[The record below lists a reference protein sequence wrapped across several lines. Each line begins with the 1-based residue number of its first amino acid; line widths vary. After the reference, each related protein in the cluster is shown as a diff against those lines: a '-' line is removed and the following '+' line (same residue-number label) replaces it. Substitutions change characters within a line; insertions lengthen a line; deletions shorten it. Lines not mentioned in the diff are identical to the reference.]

1 MKQYEG
7 LPNTGS
13 ENNLA
18 ELSPLQRTERL
29 LQINMAVLVILAT
42 SLLAMG
48 QQNIIYAVIAIVA
61 SLIAIVVTDIKGYFR
76 LSPDATTFAAVFACV
91 ILVVQVIRNAEQ
103 SQLLNVANI
112 LIYLEIILLFQ
123 KKRDRTYWSLI
134 ALSLLQVIVA
144 AALNLGLMFGLLLG
158 VYVIA
163 AFSALMLFFV
173 LRETRPFIQH
183 SMMPSGRRSATN
195 RLAASD
201 LTTQGLAGQGSAA
214 ENQALRM
221 LNDFDA
227 SSWQDELDDDVTRRA
242 RVDFWSSMPETTV
255 NQLLNRSFLRRLARM
270 VLTTGVATI
279 LIFFALPRFSNTAW
293 KGARQES
300 VATVGFTEEVRLDAI
315 GRILESPEQVMR
327 VEFSDLHGR
336 PYSIDGEPYFRGTV
350 LPEYKG
356 GGVWKQASRNTSTFK
371 RLNTQRSFDLASTVL
386 QNIIL
391 QPGSHSVLFNVTP
404 CHYVSGSDTDLQ
416 LNIGTGQLTL
426 ADHNSRPQGVLRYR
440 LGTTGF
446 RNGWQRDLI
455 PARSTRASRDIT
467 QRDVK
472 QGVVRNQNAALSNV
486 ADQVIQ
492 SNGLQNASAFDKAK
506 ALENHFLRSGEYKY
520 SLEIN
525 QSRNRNVDPIDDFV
539 VNHKTGHCEYFAGAL
554 TLMLRSQGIPARMV
568 VGYKGGEFNAVGNF
582 YIVRQLHAHAWV
594 EAYVPHDEIPTDE
607 IDTAESLPEGAWL
620 RLDPTVDTLD
630 VVMSES
636 RLPIVTTITEFFDY
650 CRVLWDDYVL
660 GLNAARQRQAI
671 YRPLGQA
678 VMKVGRSLFSPTSWR
693 ARWANF
699 LELLETLLNRKLF
712 GVPWLAIIAVGC
724 LAMATVLYHRRHWI
738 GRQSQQ
744 LLRNIR
750 SAGQRSKQRSDRSLA
765 AFHQL
770 ELILK
775 NGFQLERSEQQTPL
789 EYSAAAA
796 ARLAEDEQFAPLR
809 DLPRQVAEAFCQVR
823 YGNTPINPD
832 QHHQLLEAIKRL
844 DAAVA
849 MRVAQG

>member
-1 MKQYEG
+1 MKRQASA
-7 LPNTGS
+7 PNAGS
-13 ENNLA
+13 GTNTV

-48 QQNIIYAVIAIVA
+48 QQNIIYAVIAIFA

-183 SMMPSGRRSATN
+183 SVVKGAMLGSASQ
-195 RLAASD
+195 LATPD
-201 LTTQGLAGQGSAA
+201 LKAQGLAADD
-214 ENQALRM
+214 QALR
-221 LNDFDA
+221 LLSDFDA
-227 SSWQDELDDDVTRRA
+227 STWQDELDGDVTNRA
-242 RVDFWSSMPETTV
+242 RVDFWSSMPEATV
-255 NQLLNRSFLRRLARM
+255 NQLLNRSFLRRLVRM

-336 PYSIDGEPYFRGTV
+336 PYSLDGEPYFRGTV

-371 RLNTQRSFDLASTVL
+371 RLSTQRSFDLASTVL

-404 CHYVSGSDTDLQ
+404 CHYVGGSDTDLQ

-455 PARSTRASRDIT
+455 PARSTRASRDI
-467 QRDVK
+467 K
-472 QGVVRNQNAALSNV
+472 LSW
-486 ADQVIQ
+486 
-492 SNGLQNASAFDKAK
+492 
-506 ALENHFLRSGEYKY
+506 
-520 SLEIN
+520 
-525 QSRNRNVDPIDDFV
+525 
-539 VNHKTGHCEYFAGAL
+539 L
-554 TLMLRSQGIPARMV
+554 TLSKNLARSMSTLQRFPLTTCSWALRT
-568 VGYKGGEFNAVGNF
+568 
-582 YIVRQLHAHAWV
+582 AW
-594 EAYVPHDEIPTDE
+594 
-607 IDTAESLPEGAWL
+607 
-620 RLDPTVDTLD
+620 
-630 VVMSES
+630 
-636 RLPIVTTITEFFDY
+636 
-650 CRVLWDDYVL
+650 C
-660 GLNAARQRQAI
+660 
-671 YRPLGQA
+671 
-678 VMKVGRSLFSPTSWR
+678 
-693 ARWANF
+693 
-699 LELLETLLNRKLF
+699 
-712 GVPWLAIIAVGC
+712 
-724 LAMATVLYHRRHWI
+724 
-738 GRQSQQ
+738 
-744 LLRNIR
+744 
-750 SAGQRSKQRSDRSLA
+750 
-765 AFHQL
+765 
-770 ELILK
+770 
-775 NGFQLERSEQQTPL
+775 
-789 EYSAAAA
+789 
-796 ARLAEDEQFAPLR
+796 APLPGR
-809 DLPRQVAEAFCQVR
+809 
-823 YGNTPINPD
+823 NP
-832 QHHQLLEAIKRL
+832 
-844 DAAVA
+844 
-849 MRVAQG
+849 